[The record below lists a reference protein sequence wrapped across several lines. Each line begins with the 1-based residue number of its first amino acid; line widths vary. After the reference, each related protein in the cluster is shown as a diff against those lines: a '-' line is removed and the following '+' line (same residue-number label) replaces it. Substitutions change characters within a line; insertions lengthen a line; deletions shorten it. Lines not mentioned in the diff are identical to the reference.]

1 MAPDLGKLHN
11 VVITLSLSVPRD
23 EASVPVVR
31 RLCKSALDDLGVD
44 DTCVSDI
51 ELAVTEACTNVL
63 KHAQGATGI
72 YDVRVEFSVTDCT
85 IRVID
90 SGAGFDASAEGRK
103 QALVDAESGRGI
115 HLIRA
120 LVDNVQF
127 ISRPEEG
134 TIVYLAKRLV
144 LRPHSI
150 LQRLADAT
158 I

>member
-1 MAPDLGKLHN
+1 M
-11 VVITLSLSVPRD
+11 VITFFLSLPRY

-31 RLCKSALDDLGVD
+31 RLCKRALDDLGVD

-63 KHAQGATGI
+63 KHAQCTPDI
-72 YDVRVEFSVTDCT
+72 YEVAVEINDTDCA

-90 SGAGFDASAEGRK
+90 CGVGFDASAKGREEALGGAEG
-103 QALVDAESGRGI
+103 GRGI

-120 LVDNVQF
+120 LVDNVEF

-134 TIVYLAKRLV
+134 TVVYLEKRLV